1 MLFHLKLNFPTAIII
16 FLVAAIAFVVMSG
29 AL

>member
-1 MLFHLKLNFPTAIII
+1 MMFHLKLDWPTAIVI

>member
-1 MLFHLKLNFPTAIII
+1 MLFHLKLDWSTAIVV